1 MDHDI
6 CRDEPFLPETD
17 LGFHYPCAPQDTLVT
32 LSDGRL
38 PGLPRHGPLLTP
50 VNLRYRLRSMK
61 QLDYQERPRL
71 SLVLLELIR
80 SRARLF
86 S

>member
-1 MDHDI
+1 VDRDV

-17 LGFHYPCAPQDTLVT
+17 LGFHYPSAPQDTLVT
-32 LSDGRL
+32 LSGGRL
-38 PGLPRHGPLLTP
+38 PGLLRHGPLLTP
-50 VNLRYRLRSMK
+50 ANLRYRLRSMK
-61 QLDYQERPRL
+61 HLDYQERPRL
-71 SLVLLELIR
+71 SLVLQDLIR